1 MKSTK
6 SREVSTDRLNRHS
19 RVGHAN
25 DLIKIIASHGRRFFW
40 NATHQRTASI
50 QIDANLRVWWIDD
63 YSGAAIYTHHE
74 SSDWKGFS
82 HGGTL
87 KSLVCAMRRYIV
99 TGETMHREYIAPERM
114 NPGSNIWGYDTESA
128 IAVRAAA
135 FDLPIMSP
143 AAIISV

>member
-1 MKSTK
+1 M
-6 SREVSTDRLNRHS
+6 ERLNRHS

-40 NATHQRTASI
+40 SNHHQRTASI

-63 YSGAAIYTHHE
+63 YTGAAVFTHHE
-74 SSDWKGFS
+74 SGDWKGFS

-99 TGETMHREYIAPERM
+99 TGEKMHRDYISPRHWGDAPE
-114 NPGSNIWGYDTESA
+114 A
-128 IAVRAAA
+128 AAAVRAAA
-135 FDLPIMSP
+135 FALPIMESST
-143 AAIISV
+143 A